1 MQLDSQ
7 SLPHP
12 RLLGQRAMALA
23 LLDAIICP
31 EVEYRYFTYDPAFA
45 AGQHVAAMKNGEGDH
60 WYLHLSAAG
69 AIVKGHVQDL
79 PRGEAR
85 AMALHAQAMVPE
97 DFAALLHEP
106 AFMMDSVSFCYWR
119 RSGDDG
125 WSKLAHPDVRLRHR
139 YDGSEDY
146 LSILLAPA
154 SCYYEYAADYF
165 ECEPPLAAIEHLYA
179 HAPLSASLVKSL
191 NPQMS
196 LDVALEAAVRIGYP
210 GLPRRAP
217 FSDAGAR
224 AMAGAAITGASAA
237 CSGAAPA

>member
-1 MQLDSQ
+1 MQLDPQ

-12 RLLGQRAMALA
+12 RVLAQRAMALA

-31 EVEYRYFTYDPAFA
+31 EIAYRYFTYDRAFA

-79 PRGEAR
+79 PRGESR
-85 AMALHAQAMVPE
+85 AMALQAQARVPE

-119 RSGDDG
+119 RGDDAA
-125 WSKLAHPDVRLRHR
+125 WSKLAHPDERMQHR

-165 ECEPPLAAIEHLYA
+165 ECEPPLASIEHLYA
-179 HAPLSASLVKSL
+179 HAPLTLSVVKSL
-191 NPQMS
+191 NPQMG
-196 LDVALEAAVRIGYP
+196 LGDALEAAAAIGYP
-210 GLPRRAP
+210 GLPRTA
-217 FSDAGAR
+217 AR
-224 AMAGAAITGASAA
+224 GASRVTAS
-237 CSGAAPA
+237 CSGIASA

>member
-1 MQLDSQ
+1 MQLDPQ
-7 SLPHP
+7 LLPHT
-12 RLLGQRAMALA
+12 RQLGQRAMALA

-31 EVEYRYFTYDPAFA
+31 EAEYRYFSYDPQFA

-79 PRGEAR
+79 PRGESR
-85 AMALHAQAMVPE
+85 AMALQAQAVVPE
-97 DFAALLHEP
+97 DFSSLLHEP

-119 RSGDDG
+119 AAAADG
-125 WSKLAHPDVRLRHR
+125 WTVLTHPDPRLQHR

-165 ECEPPLAAIEHLYA
+165 ECEPPLASIEHIYA
-179 HAPLSASLVKSL
+179 HAPLTAAVVKSL

-196 LDVALEAAVRIGYP
+196 LGDALEAASMIGYP
-210 GLPRRAP
+210 ALPRRGS
-217 FSDAGAR
+217 FS
-224 AMAGAAITGASAA
+224 AATVSRSAAA
-237 CSGAAPA
+237 CSGASPA

>member
-1 MQLDSQ
+1 
-7 SLPHP
+7 
-12 RLLGQRAMALA
+12 MALA

-31 EVEYRYFTYDPAFA
+31 EVEYRYFSYDPMFS

-60 WYLHLSAAG
+60 WYLHLSSAG
-69 AIVKGHVQDL
+69 AIIKGHVQEL
-79 PRGEAR
+79 PRAESR
-85 AMALHAQAMVPE
+85 AMALQAQATVPE

-119 RSGDDG
+119 RAMDAG
-125 WSKLAHPDVRLRHR
+125 WTQLAHPDARMQHR

-165 ECEPPLAAIEHLYA
+165 ECEPPLASIEHLFA
-179 HAPLSASLVKSL
+179 HAPLTASVVKSL

-196 LDVALEAAVRIGYP
+196 LGDALEAASMIGYP
-210 GLPRRAP
+210 GMPRRAA
-217 FSDAGAR
+217 FN
-224 AMAGAAITGASAA
+224 AASTAVRGTAT
-237 CSGAAPA
+237 CSGSAPA